1 MSHQVDFAPE
11 AVFHY
16 LASEVMERVA
26 PDVQS
31 LLLKTSLLPDI
42 TVPMAERLT
51 NLSTAGEVLA
61 SLHRARYFTE
71 RRQEPEFS
79 YQYHSLFREFLQQRA
94 RQVMSPTEFSALQRK
109 AAGLLVSAGRIEDGV
124 KLLQA
129 AEDWEGLAR
138 IIVAEAG
145 HLIEQGRVQTLEGW
159 IRSVPE
165 KVRQEIPWLNYWLA
179 STRMVFNSDEAYGL
193 FEQVFGKFRS
203 QEDRVG
209 VLLSWCGMVRTVLF
223 QWADLGRLTK
233 WLDLFPRIH
242 SAGTPYP
249 SIEVEAHVADCMAG
263 IIMQMHQDRTDA
275 RAWLDRAVDL
285 SQRRSAMYRKLLQ
298 LFLTT
303 ALLSGVLVW
312 PGGITAANA
321 ANLFAKVSQTGA
333 LGLAHK

>member
-1 MSHQVDFAPE
+1 
-11 AVFHY
+11 
-16 LASEVMERVA
+16 MERVA